1 MLRKLSFAA
10 AMLAA
15 AAFSVAAA
23 SPLAPQSSADTDGSL
38 VTLAKSGKG
47 GGGKNGKG
55 GGGGKGGKHHHRH
68 RGGGAGVFI
77 GVGYCAITAGSCADR
92 YGSGTRRYYWCVRNA
107 GC

>member
-15 AAFSVAAA
+15 AAFGVAAA

-55 GGGGKGGKHHHRH
+55 GGGGKG
-68 RGGGAGVFI
+68 ASIITVTA
-77 GVGYCAITAGSCADR
+77 VAAPASSSASAIAQ
-92 YGSGTRRYYWCVRNA
+92 
-107 GC
+107 

>member
-38 VTLAKSGKG
+38 VTLAKSGK

>member
-23 SPLAPQSSADTDGSL
+23 SPLAPQSGADTDGSL
-38 VTLAKSGKG
+38 VTLAKSGK